1 MARSLRRF
9 HRDKEI
15 LMAKRGE
22 SSSGNFFIRQI
33 KAHARLLIATAIGL
47 IVWFAV
53 PSGTGG
59 MTRFLIGWNA
69 AIWLFLLL
77 ALQMMVGAT
86 AADIKRRAGIE
97 EEGRGMMLGLI
108 VAASTATFIA
118 IGSEL
123 SQAQSATGA
132 TRAFHIALALATIFG
147 SWLFM
152 NFAFATHYAHEFHTV
167 QEGQRRKQ
175 VPLDFPGGGE
185 PDYWDFLYFAMV
197 IGTTFQTSDVEIN
210 SRMLRRNVLVHGLI
224 SFLYNTA
231 VIALTVNIA
240 SQFFG
245 GGK

>member
-1 MARSLRRF
+1 MARQT
-9 HRDKEI
+9 
-15 LMAKRGE
+15 RG
-22 SSSGNFFIRQI
+22 SDNFLLRQI
-33 KAHARLLIATAIGL
+33 KAHMRLLIAATVGVAIWL
-47 IVWFAV
+47 AV
-53 PSGTGG
+53 PSATGG
-59 MTRFLIGWNA
+59 ITRVLIGWNA

-77 ALQMMVGAT
+77 ALHMMHGAT
-86 AADIKRRAGIE
+86 PQDIKRRAGIE

-108 VAASTATFIA
+108 VAACIATFIA

-123 SQAQSATGA
+123 SQAQYATGA
-132 TRAFHIALALATIFG
+132 KRTFHVSLALSTIFG

-167 QEGQRRKQ
+167 QERGKRGVK
-175 VPLDFPGGGE
+175 PLGFPGEGE

-197 IGTTFQTSDVEIN
+197 IGSTFQTSDVEIN
-210 SRMLRRNVLVHGLI
+210 SRALRRNVLVHGLI
-224 SFLYNTA
+224 AFLYNTA

>member
-1 MARSLRRF
+1 
-9 HRDKEI
+9 
-15 LMAKRGE
+15 MAKRAAGR
-22 SSSGNFFIRQI
+22 SDSFFLRQI
-33 KAHARLLIATAIGL
+33 KAHARLLIAAAVGL
-47 IVWFAV
+47 AVWLAA
-53 PSGTGG
+53 PSGIAS

-69 AIWLFLLL
+69 AIWLFVLL
-77 ALQMMVGAT
+77 ALRMMYGAT
-86 AADIKRRAGIE
+86 PQDIKRRAGIE

-108 VAASTATFIA
+108 VAASAATFIA

-123 SQAQSATGA
+123 SQAQTATGTA
-132 TRAFHIALALATIFG
+132 RALHLGLALATIFG

-167 QEGQRRKQ
+167 QKDAKGAPK
-175 VPLDFPGGGE
+175 PLNFPGESE

-197 IGTTFQTSDVEIN
+197 IGTTFQTSDVDIN
-210 SRMLRRNVLVHGLI
+210 SRVLRRNVLLHGLV
-224 SFLYNTA
+224 SFFYNTA